1 MEGLKVRMLGPDDI
15 MDVHAL
21 WKEAS
26 VSFRPA
32 GRDSI
37 SQLTREMTSG
47 NLFIAGAFLG
57 EAFLGLA
64 LGSDDGRKGWISR
77 LAVKPGYRRQGV
89 AHSLVAFCEQ
99 VFKGRGRGIACSLVE
114 GDNETALALFES
126 AGFELRKDMV
136 YFSKPLGPE
145 E

>member
-37 SQLTREMTSG
+37 SHLTQEMANGS
-47 NLFIAGAFLG
+47 LFIAGAFVG

-89 AHSLVAFCEQ
+89 GRSLIAFCEQ
-99 VFKGRGRGIACSLVE
+99 VFRGRGRGMACTLVE
-114 GDNETALALFES
+114 GDKETGLELFES
-126 AGFELRKDMV
+126 AGFERRRDMV